1 MGPFLHSM
9 QLDGV
14 LPKEVPRGGIFLKST
29 HIKYEVDMNN
39 VVIVSLLYF
48 TTLAHGIRMT
58 ISTFPSLR
66 ISSPLVLR
74 VFAIKRNHANQQCI
88 SSTILRCLEYNIPFP
103 MFRDTGRSVY
113 SLTSKMEVSQ

>member
-1 MGPFLHSM
+1 M

-48 TTLAHGIRMT
+48 TTLAHGKG
-58 ISTFPSLR
+58 
-66 ISSPLVLR
+66 R
-74 VFAIKRNHANQQCI
+74 VRKI
-88 SSTILRCLEYNIPFP
+88 
-103 MFRDTGRSVY
+103 
-113 SLTSKMEVSQ
+113 KMEI

>member
-1 MGPFLHSM
+1 M

-48 TTLAHGIRMT
+48 TTLAHGKG
-58 ISTFPSLR
+58 
-66 ISSPLVLR
+66 R
-74 VFAIKRNHANQQCI
+74 VPKI
-88 SSTILRCLEYNIPFP
+88 
-103 MFRDTGRSVY
+103 
-113 SLTSKMEVSQ
+113 KMEI